1 MDAIAVKGLDF
12 SYGNTRILKNINFT
26 VPEGRFAV
34 LLGPNGAGKSTLLK
48 LMLGELPLNG
58 QNGRIELLGR
68 EIRQFKNWQKVS
80 CVSQNGMASCQNFP
94 ASVEE
99 IVQANLYAQIG
110 RFRFAGKK
118 EKEQVRCALEKV
130 GMEAFAK
137 RLIGRLSGGQQQRVL
152 LAKAL
157 VNEPGLLLLDEPA
170 SGMDENST
178 MLFYQLLCR
187 INREQ
192 GVTIWIITHDRK
204 RLEAS
209 ADDIW
214 FLEEGTMKQVRAGQK
229 EACYGDL

>member
-1 MDAIAVKGLDF
+1 MC
-12 SYGNTRILKNINFT
+12 
-26 VPEGRFAV
+26 
-34 LLGPNGAGKSTLLK
+34 AG
-48 LMLGELPLNG
+48 
-58 QNGRIELLGR
+58 
-68 EIRQFKNWQKVS
+68 
-80 CVSQNGMASCQNFP
+80 
-94 ASVEE
+94 
-99 IVQANLYAQIG
+99 
-110 RFRFAGKK
+110 
-118 EKEQVRCALEKV
+118 KV

-204 RLEAS
+204 RLEAY

-214 FLEEGTMKQVRAGQK
+214 FLEDGTMKQVR
-229 EACYGDL
+229 LRPPV

>member
-1 MDAIAVKGLDF
+1 
-12 SYGNTRILKNINFT
+12 
-26 VPEGRFAV
+26 
-34 LLGPNGAGKSTLLK
+34 
-48 LMLGELPLNG
+48 
-58 QNGRIELLGR
+58 
-68 EIRQFKNWQKVS
+68 
-80 CVSQNGMASCQNFP
+80 MATCQNFP

-157 VNEPGLLLLDEPA
+157 VNEPGLLLMDEPA

-192 GVTIWIITHDRK
+192 G
-204 RLEAS
+204 
-209 ADDIW
+209 
-214 FLEEGTMKQVRAGQK
+214 
-229 EACYGDL
+229 GDHMDYHS

>member
-94 ASVEE
+94 ASVE
-99 IVQANLYAQIG
+99 
-110 RFRFAGKK
+110 
-118 EKEQVRCALEKV
+118 VRCALEKV

-204 RLEAS
+204 RLEAY

>member
-1 MDAIAVKGLDF
+1 MC
-12 SYGNTRILKNINFT
+12 
-26 VPEGRFAV
+26 
-34 LLGPNGAGKSTLLK
+34 AG
-48 LMLGELPLNG
+48 
-58 QNGRIELLGR
+58 
-68 EIRQFKNWQKVS
+68 
-80 CVSQNGMASCQNFP
+80 
-94 ASVEE
+94 
-99 IVQANLYAQIG
+99 
-110 RFRFAGKK
+110 
-118 EKEQVRCALEKV
+118 
-130 GMEAFAK
+130 
-137 RLIGRLSGGQQQRVL
+137 
-152 LAKAL
+152 KAL

-204 RLEAS
+204 RLEAY